1 MEKIIITFINWF
13 GFLYF
18 IHIVSKINI
27 NIELLKTIFI
37 KNKELENNNFI
48 ESEEYINIINEIQ
61 LLKSL
66 HLKNKNGIK
75 NIIKRLPF
83 KGDEWEQEFIR
94 EELDELMKSGV
105 YEELEERAK
114 VHYIPE
120 DRY

>member
-13 GFLYF
+13 GFLYLINLF
-18 IHIVSKINI
+18 SKFNI
-27 NIELLKTIFI
+27 NMDLIKTILY
-37 KNKELENNNFI
+37 KKEENKYNDFF
-48 ESEEYINIINEIQ
+48 ESEEHMNLINEIQ

-83 KGDEWEQEFIR
+83 KGEEWEQEFVR
-94 EELDELMKSGV
+94 EELDELMKSGI

-114 VHYIPE
+114 VHLIAE
-120 DRY
+120 DKY